1 MAGMQRSSA
10 LLPPLLSYY
19 NGSLEKIGPSLV
31 LSTCCFAN
39 FKPLKLLQCI
49 ICLSVLLPSDW
60 AVALEVFY
68 LFTELFET
76 SQLARGF
83 VRFHKRESC

>member
-1 MAGMQRSSA
+1 MLVWDVASKVGRQEHKGA
-10 LLPPLLSYY
+10 LLPLLLRYY
-19 NGSLEKIGPSLV
+19 NGSLEKRGPSLV

-49 ICLSVLLPSDW
+49 ICLSELLLSDW

-68 LFTELFET
+68 LFSELFET
-76 SQLARGF
+76 SLPA
-83 VRFHKRESC
+83 